1 MFWDFPKLLP
11 FQRSIFGGLDFIF
24 SQKFWVSCKV
34 NKQITRCGDP
44 VKDCGENCC
53 AWRWFRTFLFMIFQI
68 FFTKNVKAVFIFPEN
83 VEEHVPRLCPWVPEI
98 TSDKKVHRSSKNSWL
113 LMRLFRSFQEYLQS
127 CSMENQYKSLKVDYI
142 YRSIQEDVP
151 SSLHWFLL
159 VHPSSERVKQNEQL
173 QNLFFI
179 NTACLSWFLFVSHNI
194 SDFVL
199 ESTLIPKQTVLL
211 HVATSVVIIMYSEYL
226 HSKHSS
232 VYCDCTTLL
241 SHIFITL
248 LKA

>member
-113 LMRLFRSFQEYLQS
+113 LMRLYRSFQEYLQS

-159 VHPSSERVKQNEQL
+159 VHPSSERIKQNEQL
-173 QNLFFI
+173 QNLF
-179 NTACLSWFLFVSHNI
+179 LSIQLAYLDFYLYLITFLTLYLSLHWFRNKLCYYMSP
-194 SDFVL
+194 L
-199 ESTLIPKQTVLL
+199 Q
-211 HVATSVVIIMYSEYL
+211 
-226 HSKHSS
+226 
-232 VYCDCTTLL
+232 
-241 SHIFITL
+241 
-248 LKA
+248 